1 MKDSLERLEKQWQ
14 EILNISTQMQEYAE
28 KRDWNS
34 LQDAIDA
41 REFLLR
47 FHFED
52 ASLPLQTAEKIA
64 RIENLMEMDGTVLEL
79 ASKNKQL
86 LANEILK
93 LQKGRNGLSAYTE
106 GVYKEGLTEGLLKPR

>member
-1 MKDSLERLEKQWQ
+1 MKDSRDRLEKQWQ
-14 EILNISTQMQEYAE
+14 EILTLSTQMREYAE

-34 LQDAIDA
+34 LQNAIDT
-41 REFLLR
+41 RESLLR

-64 RIENLMEMDGTVLEL
+64 RIEMLMEMDGTVLEL